1 MLAGTLLALRDHARV
16 RAIGAVIARYGMG
29 DVMHRLGLSE
39 LLPGSKTALPSE
51 MPERSAP
58 ERLRRALEELGPTF
72 IKLGQ
77 ILATRNDL
85 LPLEW
90 TQELEKL
97 QGHAAPV
104 PWESIRSELE
114 SALGQTV
121 EQAFARFDDPGAGL
135 GLYGSGVS
143 SLSTGRHR
151 GGGESTAARPGTID
165 PGGFA
170 FAQADCPSGTTT
182 RLAT

>member
-1 MLAGTLLALRDHARV
+1 MLGGTLLALRDHARV
-16 RAIGAVIARYGMG
+16 RAIGAVIARYGIG
-29 DVMHRLGLSE
+29 DVMHRLGLSD
-39 LLPGSKTALPSE
+39 LLPGGKTAVATE

-104 PWESIRSELE
+104 PWETIRPELE
-114 SALGQTV
+114 LALGQTV
-121 EQAFARFDDPGAGL
+121 EQAFARFDTRVLASASMAQVYRACLRDGTE
-135 GLYGSGVS
+135 VVVKVQ
-143 SLSTGRHR
+143 
-151 GGGESTAARPGTID
+151 RPGV
-165 PGGFA
+165 GNA
-170 FAQADCPSGTTT
+170 
-182 RLAT
+182 